1 MSSDLAGERA
11 PCPGVYPGHALRRA
25 LGHGKKNTHGVRL
38 NLGLHIVPSER
49 WSLFYSFICSKITGS
64 LWGSPVYRG
73 RGICTG
79 LKSVLLFGMAGSG
92 MKSSPA
98 FICYPFRESAPPAL
112 CPVMGIGSE
121 GELTPDG
128 GDSDEA
134 GDEKTSRAIRSK
146 RS

>member
-1 MSSDLAGERA
+1 MRDVLSIKVLGGRESLARFES
-11 PCPGVYPGHALRRA
+11 YPPN
-25 LGHGKKNTHGVRL
+25 GKTHGV
-38 NLGLHIVPSER
+38 NFVCGFHGQGLCSFLV
-49 WSLFYSFICSKITGS
+49 SLFCILTGD
-64 LWGSPVYRG
+64 LEGFARSPGARLFCYA
-73 RGICTG
+73 